1 MLQQTREARQLLPSQ
16 GAARR
21 LCSGTLALFKAHA
34 RAASDGG
41 TAACGVRR
49 CRARRPEP
57 GRHHRWRAPRCS
69 SPCLRPLVAPIPVD
83 MIPRSLVYFSWCL
96 PWSDELT
103 APPCEPP
110 RWCSS
115 EQTKQIEQRR
125 RTLQSRSRGKSR
137 RAALLI
143 FFRLS
148 VSPRWS
154 TAGWAPRPSSCRWAV
169 FESIVPQGDVGANA
183 ERYHCA

>member
-1 MLQQTREARQLLPSQ
+1 MGLRHVAGTDLSVTIALRPPTVALRSFPAGPTVALRSFPAGASPSRALDHIRVLTPCGDWWPRRVLQQTREARQLLPSQ

-69 SPCLRPLVAPIPVD
+69 SPWLCPLVAPIPVD
-83 MIPRSLVYFSWCL
+83 MIPRSFIYFSWCL

-103 APPCEPP
+103 APPCEPT

-115 EQTKQIEQRR
+115 EQTK
-125 RTLQSRSRGKSR
+125 
-137 RAALLI
+137 
-143 FFRLS
+143 
-148 VSPRWS
+148 
-154 TAGWAPRPSSCRWAV
+154 
-169 FESIVPQGDVGANA
+169 
-183 ERYHCA
+183 